1 MDAIHT
7 RTGEKI
13 RLIYFDESGAQIEIK
28 DNEEFD
34 FIYANLKIGVS
45 ILPNLLKVIT
55 HSITTLRLSNLYLVG
70 KIAVKQ
76 KILHRDSEK
85 ERLLL
90 LEGLTLNKL
99 KFSNAGYHF
108 EIIFRDR
115 HIWVTNQ
122 IEPAIFFEMVHQIFI
137 QNQYDLT
144 EQNIRGK
151 VVIDAGAHIGTFSLM
166 CAALGAEKIYAFEP
180 LKENYKLLRENVDR
194 NNMQA
199 QIIPL
204 NKALGD
210 RECLSEITYRTG
222 AGYAAHIS
230 DPSSLEKNTQQIEI
244 TTVDRFMGWGGQRVD
259 FIKMDV
265 EGFEENIILGA
276 KETIKKYKPV
286 LSFAAYHIPDKWKL
300 AEAVRRIREDYT
312 ITLNSFAEEDFY
324 CE

>member
-1 MDAIHT
+1 MGAIHT
-7 RTGEKI
+7 RTGEEI
-13 RLIYFDESGAQIEIK
+13 RLIYLDESGTQIEIK
-28 DNEEFD
+28 DNAEFD

-76 KILHRDSEK
+76 KILHKNSEK

-99 KFSNAGYHF
+99 KFSDAGYHF

-115 HIWVTNQ
+115 HIWITNR

-137 QNQYDLT
+137 QNQYCLT
-144 EQNIRGK
+144 EQNIKGK

-180 LKENYKLLRENVDR
+180 LKDNYELLKGEVDK
-194 NNMQA
+194 NNLSA
-199 QIIPL
+199 QIIL
-204 NKALGD
+204 INKALGD
-210 RECLSEITYRTG
+210 KECISKIEYRAG

-230 DPSSLEKNTQQIEI
+230 DPSSLEMNTQQIEI
-244 TTVDRFMGWGGQRVD
+244 TTVDKFMGGGTD
-259 FIKMDV
+259 
-265 EGFEENIILGA
+265 
-276 KETIKKYKPV
+276 
-286 LSFAAYHIPDKWKL
+286 
-300 AEAVRRIREDYT
+300 
-312 ITLNSFAEEDFY
+312 
-324 CE
+324 